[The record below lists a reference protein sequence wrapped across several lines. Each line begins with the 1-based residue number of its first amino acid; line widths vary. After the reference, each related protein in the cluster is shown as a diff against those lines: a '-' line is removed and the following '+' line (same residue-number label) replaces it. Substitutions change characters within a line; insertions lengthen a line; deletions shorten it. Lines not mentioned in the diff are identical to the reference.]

1 MEIESGVSQPVLD
14 DLLARLLKAFV
25 AKRAQGLDILTA
37 AGVKHRGK
45 DIDDDGTLTSDEKK
59 RRTDALLQKRGN
71 YDVKIWGQV
80 QPESEH
86 LFLHFTG
93 YDRHGKLV
101 VQTSPQ
107 AIPRS
112 GPTHA
117 ALSLNAAL
125 GQAASYLV
133 NKTDGLETV
142 LLGGIHYQDCGTQP
156 PFALQLKDLLKQK
169 LWEGA
174 WNPFTRQKLKV
185 KELVVNVRSPAGL
198 RTLGFVSSEARSPAA
213 PENAAK
219 TLTGAYR
226 VYQDSVD
233 LTLQLSD
240 TAGIGATWSGRIR
253 RAGLYEADLR
263 SDECPQ
269 KLREGDGVG
278 PFAFRLLSNRGPNPA
293 YRLGEN
299 VSLGFT
305 VGIDAWIYCFN
316 KQADGK
322 VIQIMPNPH
331 SWKKPERLKFAA
343 GKVHYMSD
351 PDMFPFVF
359 KAKPPLGTDVIKCF
373 ATDRDVT
380 ARLPEAMQGRN
391 LKPLP
396 ADLAEDLTA
405 PFRRLHKVK
414 VSEASLVLTIV
425 E

>member
-1 MEIESGVSQPVLD
+1 M
-14 DLLARLLKAFV
+14 
-25 AKRAQGLDILTA
+25 
-37 AGVKHRGK
+37 
-45 DIDDDGTLTSDEKK
+45 
-59 RRTDALLQKRGN
+59 
-71 YDVKIWGQV
+71 
-80 QPESEH
+80 
-86 LFLHFTG
+86 
-93 YDRHGKLV
+93 
-101 VQTSPQ
+101 
-107 AIPRS
+107 
-112 GPTHA
+112 
-117 ALSLNAAL
+117 
-125 GQAASYLV
+125 
-133 NKTDGLETV
+133 
-142 LLGGIHYQDCGTQP
+142 
-156 PFALQLKDLLKQK
+156 
-169 LWEGA
+169 
-174 WNPFTRQKLKV
+174 
-185 KELVVNVRSPAGL
+185 
-198 RTLGFVSSEARSPAA
+198 
-213 PENAAK
+213 
-219 TLTGAYR
+219 
-226 VYQDSVD
+226 
-233 LTLQLSD
+233 TLQLSD

-253 RAGLYEADLR
+253 RTGLYEADLR

-316 KQADGK
+316 KVDGK

-380 ARLPEAMQGRN
+380 ARLPDAMQGRN

-396 ADLAEDLTA
+396 AALAADITA
-405 PFRRLHKVK
+405 PFRSLRKVQ
-414 VSEASLVLTIV
+414 VSEASLVLTTF